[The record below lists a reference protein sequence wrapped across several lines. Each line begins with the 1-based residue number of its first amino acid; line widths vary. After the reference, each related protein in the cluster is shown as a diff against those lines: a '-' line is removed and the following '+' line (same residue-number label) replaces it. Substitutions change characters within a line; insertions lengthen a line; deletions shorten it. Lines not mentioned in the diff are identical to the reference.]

1 MMYRFH
7 TGYVAWLLN
16 RISGVLIVLY
26 LAAHVWVT
34 HHLSHGEQAY
44 GQVME
49 FLGSPLF
56 KLLEIGLIGVVLYHV
71 MNGIRVVLVDFG
83 KAAWAQKRTFWVLM
97 AIGVVLFVVCAW
109 ELVGS
114 LLAPTHAA
122 PLH

>member
-16 RISGVLIVLY
+16 RISGILIIFY

-34 HHLSHGEQAY
+34 HHLSHGAETYA
-44 GQVME
+44 QVMA
-49 FLGSPLF
+49 FLSSPLF
-56 KLLEIGLIGVVLYHV
+56 KLLEIGLIGVVLYHL
-71 MNGIRVVLVDFG
+71 MNGIRIILVDFG
-83 KAAWAQKRTFWVLM
+83 KGAWMQKRLFWILM
-97 AIGVVLFVVCAW
+97 AIGVLLFVICIW

-114 LLAPTHAA
+114 LFAPAHAA